1 MSFEISLDNTG
12 ADNSGVSNTGADNSG
27 VSNTS
32 SSDIGSKSS
41 CSSEVIATKL
51 ISSNRVVDLVF
62 KGTLNVIMI
71 SIRKKN
77 LAWYN
82 ILMPYKQIPIKNVKV

>member
-1 MSFEISLDNTG
+1 MSFEISLDN
-12 ADNSGVSNTGADNSG
+12 SRADNSG

-51 ISSNRVVDLVF
+51 ISSNRVGDVVL
-62 KGTLNVIMI
+62 KGTLNVVMI
-71 SIRKKN
+71 SICQKKSSS
-77 LAWYN
+77 
-82 ILMPYKQIPIKNVKV
+82 V